1 MELYIKTEWI
11 QGHEKKQYQEDR
23 DKAGPS
29 KQIHWSRKTLV
40 LYNFKSSVVG
50 VTMITSGLP
59 LTCSSVQTNN
69 VNLQN

>member
-1 MELYIKTEWI
+1 MERDINTERI

-23 DKAGPS
+23 DKARPG
-29 KQIHWSRKTLV
+29 KQIHKSRKTLV

-50 VTMITSGLP
+50 VTMITSGSP

-69 VNLQN
+69 INLQN